1 MASTKLLANTLKNIL
16 SDPVEGFTVEL
27 IDEANMFDWKVY
39 LEGPKDTLYEG
50 GVFQLTMKFPSDFPM
65 SPPELRFLS
74 DFWHPNVYKDTGLV
88 CISILHP
95 PGEDEMS
102 GESANERWL
111 PTQTVSTIL
120 LSVISLLNAP
130 NFSSPANVDA
140 GVQWRNDPIGYKKK
154 CQRLVEMANREKPS
168 HVVIPHPDT
177 NKEEREKQIQ
187 KMKAL
192 TKPMEMDDDDFMNE
206 IPDDYEDDD
215 DASVESQSVQ
225 EESTEESSEKEDK
238 KSKTKGKTEETTAS
252 SSKDGK
258 RDEVVKKKKKKQK
271 SRHSEADL
279 EKKEKEIDSNSNSNE
294 VMSQNRSGNSTEKT
308 KRRKNKKCIIM

>member
-27 IDEANMFDWKVY
+27 IDESNLFEWKVY
-39 LEGPKDTLYEG
+39 IEGPKDTLYEG
-50 GVFQLTMKFPSDFPM
+50 GVFQLIMKFPTDFPM

-111 PTQTVSTIL
+111 PTQTVTTIL

-140 GVQWRNDPIGYKKK
+140 GVQWRNDPFGYKKK
-154 CQRLVEMANREKPS
+154 CQRLIEMANHEKPS

-192 TKPMEMDDDDFMNE
+192 TKPVEMDDDFMNE
-206 IPDDYEDDD
+206 MPEDYDED
-215 DASVESQSVQ
+215 AVSEEGSVQ
-225 EESTEESSEKEDK
+225 EESTEDSSEGKEEK
-238 KSKTKGKTEETTAS
+238 KSKVSQSKGKTEENS
-252 SSKDGK
+252 SSQAKDGR
-258 RDEVVKKKKKKQK
+258 RDGGGKKKKKSKKHRDDIETDQ
-271 SRHSEADL
+271 
-279 EKKEKEIDSNSNSNE
+279 EKKVDPNLNE
-294 VMSQNRSGNSTEKT
+294 VTSQSGVNSTVKT
-308 KRRKNKKCIIM
+308 KRRKNKKCVIM